1 METPRRQETPL
12 APTKRIK
19 SAFKFTKTFGLEIFT
34 DLFEATQNV
43 QKCIPGMKI
52 VKCLSFRGT
61 KVAREKYFLRR
72 KDFIKNILT

>member
-34 DLFEATQNV
+34 DLFEATENV
-43 QKCIPGMKI
+43 QKCIPGMKL
-52 VKCLSFRGT
+52 VKCLTFIGM
-61 KVAREKYFLRR
+61 KVDEKSMF
-72 KDFIKNILT
+72 